1 MFNLLGRYLEGF
13 LGGMVDQTKAV
24 IRTEVG
30 GMVDQTK
37 AVIRTEVNYA
47 ATTIRTSI
55 SDGVKSGFEAIRKT
69 VFYLLIAA
77 VSTIIAL
84 IFITWGFAQ
93 MFEAMFSQQPGLGFV
108 IFGLALLLVGMLS
121 YALSKPK

>member
-1 MFNLLGRYLEGF
+1 MFDIIGKYMEEF
-13 LGGMVDQTKAV
+13 L
-24 IRTEVG
+24 G

-47 ATTIRTSI
+47 ATTIRSSI
-55 SDGVKSGFEAIRKT
+55 ADGVKSGLDAIRKT

-93 MFEAMFSQQPGLGFV
+93 MFEAMFKEQPGLGFV
-108 IFGLALLLVGMLS
+108 VFGLALLLVGMMS
-121 YALSKPK
+121 FAMSKPK